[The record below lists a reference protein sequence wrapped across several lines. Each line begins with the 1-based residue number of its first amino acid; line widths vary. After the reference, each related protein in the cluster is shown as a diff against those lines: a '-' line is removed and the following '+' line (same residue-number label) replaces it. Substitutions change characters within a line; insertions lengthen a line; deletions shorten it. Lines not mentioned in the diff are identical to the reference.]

1 MEVDQPQVV
10 KVETFAG
17 KIICCVSNTITDE
30 ELKKQIQ
37 EKMKTESKVNIF
49 IRNDKYI
56 RFGIYDSRYK
66 LMEIKNKLNDPNNT
80 LNWSLDVPLKEW
92 VGCTFTG
99 NTIIELDFSEIGLTG
114 SLPSEIGNLINLTNL
129 HCQYNQ
135 LTSLPSEIGN
145 LVNLK
150 YFYCSGNQLTALPS
164 EIGNLVN
171 LTEFYCNNNQLTE
184 LPSEIG
190 NLVNLKK
197 FYCGGNQLT
206 SLPSEI
212 GYLVN
217 LINFNCSGNQLTS
230 LPSEIGNIDNLQ
242 ELWCYNNELVA
253 LPSEIGNLVNLK
265 DLWCYNNQLTELPSE
280 IVNLDLEYFD
290 YTFNQITAL

>member
-17 KIICCVSNTITDE
+17 KIICRVSNTITDE

-66 LMEIKNKLNDPNNT
+66 LMEIKNKLNDPNNK

-99 NTIIELDFSEIGLTG
+99 NTIVKLDLSFKGLTG
-114 SLPSEIGNLINLTNL
+114 
-129 HCQYNQ
+129 
-135 LTSLPSEIGN
+135 SLPSEIGN

-150 YFYCSGNQLTALPS
+150 YFDCSGNQLTALPS

-171 LTEFYCNNNQLTE
+171 LTDLWCNNNQLT
-184 LPSEIG
+184 
-190 NLVNLKK
+190 
-197 FYCGGNQLT
+197 
-206 SLPSEI
+206 
-212 GYLVN
+212 
-217 LINFNCSGNQLTS
+217 
-230 LPSEIGNIDNLQ
+230 
-242 ELWCYNNELVA
+242 A
-253 LPSEIGNLVNLK
+253 LPSEIGNLVNL
-265 DLWCYNNQLTELPSE
+265 
-280 IVNLDLEYFD
+280 
-290 YTFNQITAL
+290 